1 MGTED
6 ATSFSPDRHGAPEAG
21 EGLLSMG
28 KGFLLLLGSPMPQTH
43 FLVTRPEARAS
54 LAES

>member
-6 ATSFSPDRHGAPEAG
+6 ATSFSLDRHGAPEAG
-21 EGLLSMG
+21 EGLLSTG
-28 KGFLLLLGSPMPQTH
+28 EGFLLLLGSPMPQTH

>member
-6 ATSFSPDRHGAPEAG
+6 ATSFSPDRHRAPEAG

-28 KGFLLLLGSPMPQTH
+28 KGFLLLLGSPMPQTD
-43 FLVTRPEARAS
+43 FLVTRLEARAS